1 MLKLFR
7 GVAWCLFAFLFIFSV
22 LLLIII
28 DEQPIVKREVDITHN
43 QVDRI
48 KQIFDTHRKHVYPG
62 QLGKA
67 RITSEDFDTTLNYI
81 TYLFSKGNSRTI
93 MTDRNTRI
101 SLSIPLSIG
110 TEKSYINI
118 EADFIEADGL
128 PNLKSIKISHFQL
141 PVFIVIN
148 IFSTLVHW
156 STLFAP
162 EIKLLVG
169 ALQQIKMSSTGIDIV
184 YRWQG
189 HLFDE
194 LNNGLASN
202 LPLVNKEEL
211 DRFYRYH
218 LILTKITFQESKPIS
233 LSQFLVPVIRQAS
246 IQSIKGNAVEENRAA
261 ILITTLYILGI
272 PLKTLFPE
280 AANWPKQQKYQ
291 VVLDGREDF
300 AKHFMLSAAITV
312 YADTLLSDAIGLYKE
327 VEDAR
332 SGSGFSFNDIAADRA
347 GTKFGEKA
355 IKNRVSA
362 LMIQAKL
369 MSGLA
374 DTDLMPYWLDLP
386 EFLPEATF
394 KAQYGEINSPSYTQ
408 LMDKIEQRIARL
420 AILN

>member
-1 MLKLFR
+1 MF
-7 GVAWCLFAFLFIFSV
+7 
-22 LLLIII
+22 

-62 QLGKA
+62 QLGTA

-81 TYLFSKGNSRTI
+81 TYLFFKGNSRTI
-93 MTDRNTRI
+93 MTGRNTRI
-101 SLSIPLSIG
+101 YLSIPLSIG

-118 EADFIEADGL
+118 EADFIEAEGL

-156 STLFAP
+156 STLVTP

-184 YRWQG
+184 YRRQG
-189 HLFDE
+189 DLLFDA
-194 LNNGLASN
+194 LNNGLALN

-218 LILTKITFQESKPIS
+218 LILTKITFQESKPIP

-261 ILITTLYILGI
+261 ILITTLHILGI

-280 AANWPKQQKYQ
+280 AANWPKQQKYR

-355 IKNRVSA
+355 IKSRTSA
-362 LMIQAKL
+362 LIIQTKL
-369 MSGLA
+369 ISGLA

-408 LMDKIEQRIARL
+408 LIDKIEQRIAGL